1 MGGSTGG
8 SRILRVLVR
17 TKEWQVMRC
26 AIDPRVS
33 GTLSRVLTNREH
45 AAVTAYDA
53 DVSALFGFCV
63 TLHVAIHM

>member
-1 MGGSTGG
+1 
-8 SRILRVLVR
+8 
-17 TKEWQVMRC
+17 MRC